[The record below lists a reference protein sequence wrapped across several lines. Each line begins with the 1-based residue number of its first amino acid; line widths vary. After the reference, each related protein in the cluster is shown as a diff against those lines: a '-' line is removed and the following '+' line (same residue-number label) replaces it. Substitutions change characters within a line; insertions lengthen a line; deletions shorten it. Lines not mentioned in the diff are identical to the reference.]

1 MRDIGKIEKRVTNL
15 EYYTSLNLLEKE
27 TADLVLKDANG
38 LDRLKN
44 GLPVPPLV
52 WENIKQTADRLNVEN
67 LERFEKAI
75 K

>member
-1 MRDIGKIEKRVTNL
+1 MKI
-15 EYYTSLNLLEKE
+15 
-27 TADLVLKDANG
+27 DLKMDYLF
-38 LDRLKN
+38 L
-44 GLPVPPLV
+44 PLV